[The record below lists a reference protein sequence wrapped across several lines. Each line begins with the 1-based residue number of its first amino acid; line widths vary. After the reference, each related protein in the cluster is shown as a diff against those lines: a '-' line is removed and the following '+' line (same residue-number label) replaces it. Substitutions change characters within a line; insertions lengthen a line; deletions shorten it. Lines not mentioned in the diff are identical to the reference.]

1 MWFSIFAGVLWELE
15 VIWGFSDR
23 GLKMLFSVC
32 VNPLLAQFFF
42 EEEDK
47 WLCLSHNHGVFTKLA
62 HCPLRCS
69 QRPGGLQSPLSAY
82 HFNFSRLLGFY
93 HMTAATR
100 HVTPW
105 RLSSRS
111 MMQPCAFVQVS
122 VQVHRRHER
131 WAPTTGR
138 PLCPLAISV
147 PCLSPASVGCVMIW
161 EIAIALCLLSL
172 SAITGPR
179 CQKVKCTE

>member
-1 MWFSIFAGVLWELE
+1 M
-15 VIWGFSDR
+15 
-23 GLKMLFSVC
+23 C
-32 VNPLLAQFFF
+32 VNSLLAQFFYF
-42 EEEDK
+42 ILFF
-47 WLCLSHNHGVFTKLA
+47 WRRRPMANRLSHNHGVLTKFTQ
-62 HCPLRCS
+62 CRLRCS
-69 QRPGGLQSPLSAY
+69 QRPGALQSS

-100 HVTPW
+100 LVTPW

-111 MMQPCAFVQVS
+111 MMHPCVFVQVS
-122 VQVHRRHER
+122 VQVLRRHER